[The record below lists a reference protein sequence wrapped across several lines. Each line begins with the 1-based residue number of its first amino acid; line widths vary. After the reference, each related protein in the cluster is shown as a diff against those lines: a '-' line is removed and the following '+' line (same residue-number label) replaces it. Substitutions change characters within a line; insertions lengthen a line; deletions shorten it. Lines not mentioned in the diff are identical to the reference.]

1 MRSEKPRRTCEP
13 LDALSWPC
21 VLILRR
27 ILAANDTLWRAIQAN
42 PTPEIPFVV
51 DGVPRVVLEAW
62 TELSPDSPPAVTAS
76 FLESYLMF
84 PQRLVKLRSIVLARP
99 FIDEAKLVNAGH
111 AQADEDKIRNA
122 LFLQSIRKKAKAAKK
137 HAVEENA
144 RETRK
149 AEEAARQNHD
159 KVLEIQNELR
169 LVTQRQQGPLA
180 SIAAQSD
187 AVSTRRP
194 NPSRQLSASRTPLA
208 NARMI
213 TSRSSKLNYLLK
225 EVCFFFATICP
236 VPTLTR
242 PGPRTL
248 PQGEIFDFL

>member
-1 MRSEKPRRTCEP
+1 MCVFILHRT
-13 LDALSWPC
+13 
-21 VLILRR
+21 
-27 ILAANDTLWRAIQAN
+27 LAANDPLWRVIQCN

-62 TELSPDSPPAVTAS
+62 TELSSDSPSGLTTS
-76 FLESYLMF
+76 FLASYLMF
-84 PQRLVKLRSIVLARP
+84 PQRLVKLRGIILARP
-99 FIDEAKLVNAGH
+99 FIDETKLVNAGR

-122 LFLQSIRKKAKAAKK
+122 LFLQSLRKKAKTAKK
-137 HAVEENA
+137 YGVDENA

-169 LVTQRQQGPLA
+169 LVTQKQGPLA
-180 SIAAQSD
+180 SITAQRDNDD
-187 AVSTRRP
+187 AVSTRRT
-194 NPSRQLSASRTPLA
+194 NPTWQRPASKTALS

-225 EVCFFFATICP
+225 EVCFS
-236 VPTLTR
+236 
-242 PGPRTL
+242 
-248 PQGEIFDFL
+248 